1 VFALR
6 LNRRKFAKN
15 PNDSIR
21 CKFSID
27 GGFRRRNGRN
37 RRVHHFE
44 TIPAAVWKPDVH
56 HLHRLNPRN
65 AGENP
70 VDTGCFTAGLRAL
83 AFA

>member
-6 LNRRKFAKN
+6 LNRRKFVKN

-27 GGFRRRNGRN
+27 REFAAKPARGAYPPFRNHTGRGL
-37 RRVHHFE
+37 E
-44 TIPAAVWKPDVH
+44 TGRSPSASIESATG
-56 HLHRLNPRN
+56 R
-65 AGENP
+65 ENP
-70 VDTGCFTAGLRAL
+70 VNAASLAADLRAL